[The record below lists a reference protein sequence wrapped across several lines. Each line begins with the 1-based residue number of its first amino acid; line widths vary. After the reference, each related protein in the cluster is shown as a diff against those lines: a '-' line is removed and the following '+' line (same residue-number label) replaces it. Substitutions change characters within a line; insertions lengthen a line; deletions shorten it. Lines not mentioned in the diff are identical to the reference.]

1 MSELSGVGEMPEK
14 STQVR
19 EMLVGVLGE
28 FEELRGR
35 VGTVEF
41 YTVMAER
48 LSGLVGKR
56 PVWTWRYVQGVEKGT
71 IGASQVFG
79 EAVRR
84 LGEELDGRKA
94 ELTGYGPV
102 RVLARAGEVA
112 EGAVVLGS
120 SKVCAGSG
128 CQVVFVPRVPWQRFC
143 SRECRGGPRVLGG
156 TGDRRPKTEV
166 HGRRR

>member
-1 MSELSGVGEMPEK
+1 MTELSGVGVEI
-14 STQVR
+14 R
-19 EMLVGVLGE
+19 GMLAGVLGE
-28 FEELRGR
+28 FEELRGK
-35 VGTVEF
+35 VGVVDF

-71 IGASQVFG
+71 IGASQAFG

-143 SRECRGGPRVLGG
+143 SAECRPSLPRTTRNTRNMGG
-156 TGDRRPKTEV
+156 
-166 HGRRR
+166 GR

>member
-1 MSELSGVGEMPEK
+1 MNRNGGVSRAELGQGGVVVM
-14 STQVR
+14 

-35 VGTVEF
+35 VGAVEF
-41 YTVMAER
+41 YTVMADR
-48 LSGLVGKR
+48 LSGLVGKK

-84 LGEELDGRKA
+84 MGEELDGRRA

-128 CQVVFVPRVPWQRFC
+128 CQVVFVPRVPWQKYC
-143 SRECRGGPRVLGG
+143 SGQCRG
-156 TGDRRPKTEV
+156 KK
-166 HGRRR
+166 